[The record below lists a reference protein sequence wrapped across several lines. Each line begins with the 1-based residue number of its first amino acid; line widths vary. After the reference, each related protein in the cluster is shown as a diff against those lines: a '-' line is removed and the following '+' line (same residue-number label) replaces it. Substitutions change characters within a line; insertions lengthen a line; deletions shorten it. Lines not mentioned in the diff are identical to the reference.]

1 VETIYPPVI
10 GFARAVIRAM
20 GYHVRVT
27 GEQHIPRVG
36 GAVLASNHIGYLD
49 FVFTGYAARE
59 QKRLVRFLAKKEVWN
74 NKVAGALMNGMHH
87 IPVDRRAAPGE
98 AYRAAEAALSSGELI
113 GMFPESTI
121 SRSFV
126 PLKGKTGSARLAQSV
141 GVPLIPIA
149 LWGTQRILTKGRPR
163 NYQRNI
169 PISIVVGD
177 PIPTSPGDDARA
189 LTDELMGE
197 IRGLLKQA
205 QDSYPDQ
212 PTGPDD
218 RWWLP
223 AHLGG
228 TAPAP
233 EEIPD

>member
-1 VETIYPPVI
+1 MEFVYPPVV
-10 GFARAVIRAM
+10 GFALGVIRVM
-20 GYHVRVT
+20 GYDVRVT
-27 GEQHIPRVG
+27 GGKNIPRYG

-59 QKRLVRFLAKKEVWN
+59 QKRLVRFLAKKEVWD
-74 NKVAGALMNGMHH
+74 NKFAGALMNGMRH
-87 IPVDRRAAPGE
+87 IPVDRQAAPGL
-98 AYRAAEAALSSGELI
+98 AYKAAEDALASGELI

-121 SRSFV
+121 QRSFV
-126 PLKGKTGSARLAQSV
+126 PQKGKTGSARLAQSV

-163 NYQRNI
+163 NYQRKI
-169 PISIVVGD
+169 PISIIIGD
-177 PIPTSPGDDARA
+177 PIPTAPGDDARA
-189 LTDELMGE
+189 LTDELMSE

-205 QDSYPDQ
+205 QDAYPDE
-212 PTGPDD
+212 PSGPDD
-218 RWWLP
+218 TWWLP

-233 EEIPD
+233 EETDL